1 MTSRIQLENAMCKV
15 NFYNGDRVLIMSF
28 SDFLFQ
34 KNMPD
39 FDNFISF
46 RINVNNNF
54 VQASVEAESL
64 EEDFTS
70 FILKLRDLY
79 EMRVKQI
86 SFVQTIEKNIMIDFK
101 QKESE
106 YIDVLVRIDHY
117 IEEATLQF
125 EYEIDQSFLPELIEE
140 IETTLEELR

>member
-1 MTSRIQLENAMCKV
+1 MSKI
-15 NFYNGDRVLIMSF
+15 NFYNGDRTLKMSF

-34 KNMPD
+34 KNMPN

-46 RINVNNNF
+46 RINVKNSF
-54 VQASVEAESL
+54 VQASVETESL
-64 EEDFTS
+64 EEDFTN

-86 SFVQTIEKNIMIDFK
+86 SFVQTIEKNIVIDFK

-125 EYEIDQSFLPELIEE
+125 EYEMDQSFLPELIEE

>member
-1 MTSRIQLENAMCKV
+1 MSKI
-15 NFYNGDRVLIMSF
+15 NFYNGDRTLKMSF

-34 KNMPD
+34 KNMPN

-46 RINVNNNF
+46 RINVKNNF
-54 VQASVEAESL
+54 VQASVETESL
-64 EEDFTS
+64 EEDFTN

-86 SFVQTIEKNIMIDFK
+86 SFVQTIEKNIVIDFK
-101 QKESE
+101 QKELE

-140 IETTLEELR
+140 IETVLEELR

>member
-1 MTSRIQLENAMCKV
+1 MSKI
-15 NFYNGDRVLIMSF
+15 NFYNGDRTLKMSF

-34 KNMPD
+34 KNMPN

-46 RINVNNNF
+46 RINVKNNF
-54 VQASVEAESL
+54 VQASVETESL
-64 EEDFTS
+64 EEDFTN

-86 SFVQTIEKNIMIDFK
+86 SFVQTIEKNIVIDFK
-101 QKESE
+101 QKELE

>member
-1 MTSRIQLENAMCKV
+1 MSKV
-15 NFYNGDRVLIMSF
+15 NFYTGDRKLIMFF

>member
-1 MTSRIQLENAMCKV
+1 MSKI
-15 NFYNGDRVLIMSF
+15 NFYNGDRTLKMSF

-34 KNMPD
+34 KNMPN

-46 RINVNNNF
+46 RINVKNSF
-54 VQASVEAESL
+54 VQASVETESL
-64 EEDFTS
+64 EEDFTN

-86 SFVQTIEKNIMIDFK
+86 SFVQTIEKNIVIDFK

-140 IETTLEELR
+140 IETTLEALR

>member
-1 MTSRIQLENAMCKV
+1 MVYAMSKI
-15 NFYNGDRVLIMSF
+15 NFYNGDRTLKMSF

-34 KNMPD
+34 KNMPN

-46 RINVNNNF
+46 RINVKNSF
-54 VQASVEAESL
+54 VQASVGTESL
-64 EEDFTS
+64 EEDFTN

-86 SFVQTIEKNIMIDFK
+86 SFVQTIEKNIVIDFK

-125 EYEIDQSFLPELIEE
+125 EYEMDQSFLPELIEE
-140 IETTLEELR
+140 IESVLDELR

>member
-1 MTSRIQLENAMCKV
+1 MSKI
-15 NFYNGDRVLIMSF
+15 NFYNGDRTLIMSF

-34 KNMPD
+34 KNMPN

-46 RINVNNNF
+46 RINVKNSF
-54 VQASVEAESL
+54 VQASVETESL
-64 EEDFTS
+64 EDDFTN

-86 SFVQTIEKNIMIDFK
+86 SFVQTIEKNIVIDFK

-125 EYEIDQSFLPELIEE
+125 EYEMDQSFLPELIEE

>member
-1 MTSRIQLENAMCKV
+1 MSKI
-15 NFYNGDRVLIMSF
+15 NFYNGDRTLKMSF
-28 SDFLFQ
+28 LDFLFQ
-34 KNMPD
+34 KNMPN

-46 RINVNNNF
+46 RINVKNSF
-54 VQASVEAESL
+54 VQASVETESL
-64 EEDFTS
+64 EEDFTN

-86 SFVQTIEKNIMIDFK
+86 SFVQTIEKNIVIDFK

>member
-1 MTSRIQLENAMCKV
+1 MVYAMSKI
-15 NFYNGDRVLIMSF
+15 NFYTGDRKLIMFF

-54 VQASVEAESL
+54 VQASVETESL
-64 EEDFTS
+64 EDDFTS

-125 EYEIDQSFLPELIEE
+125 EYEIDKSFLPELIEE
-140 IETTLEELR
+140 IETVLDELR

>member
-1 MTSRIQLENAMCKV
+1 MSKI
-15 NFYNGDRVLIMSF
+15 NFYNGDRTLIMSF

-46 RINVNNNF
+46 RINVKNSF
-54 VQASVEAESL
+54 VQASVETESL
-64 EEDFTS
+64 EEDFTN

-86 SFVQTIEKNIMIDFK
+86 SFVQTIEKNIVIDFK

-125 EYEIDQSFLPELIEE
+125 EYEMDQSFLPELIEE

>member
-1 MTSRIQLENAMCKV
+1 MSKI
-15 NFYNGDRVLIMSF
+15 NFYNGDRTLKMSF

-34 KNMPD
+34 KNMPN

-46 RINVNNNF
+46 RINVKNSF
-54 VQASVEAESL
+54 VQASVETESL
-64 EEDFTS
+64 EEDFTN

-86 SFVQTIEKNIMIDFK
+86 SFVQTIEKNIVIDFK

-125 EYEIDQSFLPELIEE
+125 EYEMDQSFLPELIEE
-140 IETTLEELR
+140 IETILEELR

>member
-1 MTSRIQLENAMCKV
+1 MSKI
-15 NFYNGDRVLIMSF
+15 NFYNGDRTLKMSF

-34 KNMPD
+34 KNMPN

-46 RINVNNNF
+46 RINVKNSF
-54 VQASVEAESL
+54 VQASVETESL
-64 EEDFTS
+64 EDDFTN

-86 SFVQTIEKNIMIDFK
+86 SFVQTIEKNIVIDFK

-125 EYEIDQSFLPELIEE
+125 EYEMDQSFLLELIEE

>member
-1 MTSRIQLENAMCKV
+1 MSKV
-15 NFYNGDRVLIMSF
+15 NFYNGDRMLIMSF

-46 RINVNNNF
+46 RINVKNSF
-54 VQASVEAESL
+54 VQASIETESL
-64 EEDFTS
+64 EDDFTS

-101 QKESE
+101 QKETK

-117 IEEATLQF
+117 IEDATLQF

-140 IETTLEELR
+140 IETTLDELR

>member
-1 MTSRIQLENAMCKV
+1 MSKI
-15 NFYNGDRVLIMSF
+15 NFYNGDRTLIMFF

-46 RINVNNNF
+46 RINVKNSF
-54 VQASVEAESL
+54 VQASVETESL
-64 EEDFTS
+64 EEDFTN

-86 SFVQTIEKNIMIDFK
+86 SFVQTIEKNIVIDFK

-125 EYEIDQSFLPELIEE
+125 EYEMDQSFLPELIEE

>member
-1 MTSRIQLENAMCKV
+1 MSKI
-15 NFYNGDRVLIMSF
+15 NFYNGDRTLKMSF

-34 KNMPD
+34 KNMPN

-46 RINVNNNF
+46 RINVKNSF
-54 VQASVEAESL
+54 VQASVESESL
-64 EEDFTS
+64 EEDFTNL
-70 FILKLRDLY
+70 ILKLRDLY

-86 SFVQTIEKNIMIDFK
+86 SFVQTIEKNIVIDFK

-125 EYEIDQSFLPELIEE
+125 EYEMDQSFLPELIEE

>member
-1 MTSRIQLENAMCKV
+1 MSKI
-15 NFYNGDRVLIMSF
+15 NFYNGDRTLKMSF

-34 KNMPD
+34 KNMPN

-46 RINVNNNF
+46 RINVKNNF
-54 VQASVEAESL
+54 VQASVETESL
-64 EEDFTS
+64 EDDFTN

-86 SFVQTIEKNIMIDFK
+86 SFVQTIEKNIVIDFK

-125 EYEIDQSFLPELIEE
+125 EYEMDQSFLPELIEE

>member
-1 MTSRIQLENAMCKV
+1 MSKI
-15 NFYNGDRVLIMSF
+15 NFYNGDRTLIMSF

-46 RINVNNNF
+46 RINVKNNF
-54 VQASVEAESL
+54 VQASVETESL
-64 EEDFTS
+64 EDDFTS

-86 SFVQTIEKNIMIDFK
+86 SFVQTIEKNITIDFK
-101 QKESE
+101 QKETK

-125 EYEIDQSFLPELIEE
+125 EYTIDQSFLPELIEE
-140 IETTLEELR
+140 IETTLAELR

>member
-1 MTSRIQLENAMCKV
+1 MSKI
-15 NFYNGDRVLIMSF
+15 NFYNGDRTLKMSF

-34 KNMPD
+34 KNMPN

-46 RINVNNNF
+46 RINVKNNF
-54 VQASVEAESL
+54 VQASVETESL
-64 EEDFTS
+64 EEDFTN

-86 SFVQTIEKNIMIDFK
+86 SFVQTIEKNIVIDFK

>member
-1 MTSRIQLENAMCKV
+1 MSKI
-15 NFYNGDRVLIMSF
+15 NFYNGDRTLIMSF

-34 KNMPD
+34 KNMPNI
-39 FDNFISF
+39 DNFISF
-46 RINVNNNF
+46 RINVKNSF
-54 VQASVEAESL
+54 VQASVETESL
-64 EEDFTS
+64 EDDFTN

-86 SFVQTIEKNIMIDFK
+86 SFVQTIEKNIVIDFK

-125 EYEIDQSFLPELIEE
+125 EYEMDQSFLPELIEE

>member
-1 MTSRIQLENAMCKV
+1 MVYAMSKI
-15 NFYNGDRVLIMSF
+15 NFYNGDRTLIMSF

-46 RINVNNNF
+46 RINVKNSF
-54 VQASVEAESL
+54 VQASVETESL
-64 EEDFTS
+64 EEDFTN

-86 SFVQTIEKNIMIDFK
+86 SFVQTIEKNIVIDFK

-125 EYEIDQSFLPELIEE
+125 EYEMDQSFLPELIEE

>member
-1 MTSRIQLENAMCKV
+1 MVYAMSKI
-15 NFYNGDRVLIMSF
+15 NFYNGDRTLKMSF

-34 KNMPD
+34 KNMPN

-46 RINVNNNF
+46 RINVKNSF
-54 VQASVEAESL
+54 VQASVETESL
-64 EEDFTS
+64 EEDFTN

-86 SFVQTIEKNIMIDFK
+86 SFVQTIEKNIVIDFK

-125 EYEIDQSFLPELIEE
+125 EYEMDQSFLPELIEE

>member
-1 MTSRIQLENAMCKV
+1 MSKI
-15 NFYNGDRVLIMSF
+15 NFYNGDRTLKMSF

-34 KNMPD
+34 KNMPN

-46 RINVNNNF
+46 RINVKNSF
-54 VQASVEAESL
+54 VQASVETESL
-64 EEDFTS
+64 EDDFTN

-86 SFVQTIEKNIMIDFK
+86 SFVQTIEKNIVIDFK

-125 EYEIDQSFLPELIEE
+125 EYEMDQSFLPELIEE

>member
-1 MTSRIQLENAMCKV
+1 MVYAMSKI
-15 NFYNGDRVLIMSF
+15 NFYNGDRTLKMFF

-34 KNMPD
+34 KNMPN

-46 RINVNNNF
+46 RINVKNSF
-54 VQASVEAESL
+54 VQASVETESL
-64 EEDFTS
+64 EEDFTN

-86 SFVQTIEKNIMIDFK
+86 SFVQTIEKNIVIDFK

-106 YIDVLVRIDHY
+106 YIDVLVRIHHY

-125 EYEIDQSFLPELIEE
+125 EYTIDQSFLPELIEE

>member
-1 MTSRIQLENAMCKV
+1 MSKI
-15 NFYNGDRVLIMSF
+15 NFYTGDRKLIMSF

-34 KNMPD
+34 KNMPN

-46 RINVNNNF
+46 RINVKNSF
-54 VQASVEAESL
+54 VQASVETESL

-101 QKESE
+101 QKETK

-117 IEEATLQF
+117 IEDATLQF
-125 EYEIDQSFLPELIEE
+125 EYTIDQSFLPELIEE
-140 IETTLEELR
+140 IETTLAELR

>member
-1 MTSRIQLENAMCKV
+1 MSKI
-15 NFYNGDRVLIMSF
+15 NFYNGDRTLKMSF

-34 KNMPD
+34 KNMPN

-46 RINVNNNF
+46 RINVKNSF
-54 VQASVEAESL
+54 VQASVETESL
-64 EEDFTS
+64 EDDFTN

-86 SFVQTIEKNIMIDFK
+86 SFVQTIEKNIVIDFK

-125 EYEIDQSFLPELIEE
+125 EYEMDQSFLPELIEE
-140 IETTLEELR
+140 IESVLDELR

>member
-1 MTSRIQLENAMCKV
+1 MVYAMSKI
-15 NFYNGDRVLIMSF
+15 NFYNGDRTLKMSF

-34 KNMPD
+34 KNMPN

-46 RINVNNNF
+46 RINVKNNF
-54 VQASVEAESL
+54 VQASVETESL
-64 EEDFTS
+64 EEDFTN

-86 SFVQTIEKNIMIDFK
+86 SFVQTIEKNIVIDFK

-125 EYEIDQSFLPELIEE
+125 EYEMDQSFLPELIEE

>member
-1 MTSRIQLENAMCKV
+1 MCKV

-46 RINVNNNF
+46 RINVKNSF
-54 VQASVEAESL
+54 VQASVETESL
-64 EEDFTS
+64 EDDFTS
-70 FILKLRDLY
+70 FVLNLRDLY

-86 SFVQTIEKNIMIDFK
+86 SFVQTIEKNITIDFK
-101 QKESE
+101 QKETK

-125 EYEIDQSFLPELIEE
+125 EYTIDQSFLPELVEE
-140 IETTLEELR
+140 IETVLDELR

>member
-1 MTSRIQLENAMCKV
+1 MSKI
-15 NFYNGDRVLIMSF
+15 NFYNGDRTLKMSF

-34 KNMPD
+34 KNMPN

-46 RINVNNNF
+46 RINVKNSF
-54 VQASVEAESL
+54 VQASVETESL
-64 EEDFTS
+64 EDDFTN

-86 SFVQTIEKNIMIDFK
+86 SFVQTIEKNIVIDFK

-125 EYEIDQSFLPELIEE
+125 EYEVDQSFLPELIEE

>member
-1 MTSRIQLENAMCKV
+1 MSKI
-15 NFYNGDRVLIMSF
+15 NFYNGDRALIMSF

-34 KNMPD
+34 KNMPN

-46 RINVNNNF
+46 RINVKNSF
-54 VQASVEAESL
+54 VQASVDTESL
-64 EEDFTS
+64 AEDFTD

-86 SFVQTIEKNIMIDFK
+86 SFVQTIEKNIVIDFK
-101 QKESE
+101 QKELE

-140 IETTLEELR
+140 IETVLEELR